1 MMISTVRAFIV
12 SPSRRYSSTFV
23 PRVNPSTFSSRRPY
37 ASLLEAN
44 NKGKIE
50 TGPARPDSETKDKT
64 ETDTIRLNNV
74 SDSIRRRQLL
84 FSLLAASG
92 ATAVRPSVVH
102 AEEAIDAKS
111 EITVKTPDGKPV
123 QIMLPPLDDRD
134 FATYILGNG
143 LRVLLCSDPSTNSA
157 GVAMDVHVG
166 ACSDPDD
173 IPGLAHFCEHMLF
186 LGTEKYPIEDSFETF
201 LSSNG
206 GQSNAFTDNED
217 TVYYFDMAAESYDKF
232 KEGLLRFGSFF
243 SGPLFTESATG
254 RELNAIE
261 SENAKNLQSDVFRL
275 YQVRG
280 KVRCLLVFKMTHA
293 ECMRNIISLTINCPF
308 SKRLKSPVRI
318 QGIHTASSLQATKRR
333 FSTIQKPREST

>member
-1 MMISTVRAFIV
+1 MMITSARAFV
-12 SPSRRYSSTFV
+12 VTPSRRFSSSSV
-23 PRVNPSTFSSRRPY
+23 PRVNHWTFSSCRPNV
-37 ASLLEAN
+37 SLSESN
-44 NKGKIE
+44 DKGKVE
-50 TGPARPDSETKDKT
+50 TGPPSPASRRNDKVD
-64 ETDTIRLNNV
+64 TDTIRLNNV

-92 ATAVRPSVVH
+92 ATTVRPTAIH
-102 AEEAIDAKS
+102 AEEAIDAKT

-134 FATYILGNG
+134 FATYLLGNG

-173 IPGLAHFCEHMLF
+173 LPGLAHFCEHMLF
-186 LGTEKYPIEDSFETF
+186 LGTEKYPVEDSFETF

-206 GQSNAFTDNED
+206 GQSNAFTDSEN

-275 YQVRG
+275 YQVR
-280 KVRCLLVFKMTHA
+280 KDVRCLLVL
-293 ECMRNIISLTINCPF
+293 ER
-308 SKRLKSPVRI
+308 
-318 QGIHTASSLQATKRR
+318 
-333 FSTIQKPREST
+333 